1 MDIEFKIKIKLR
13 IDWADLDL
21 FGHVNNV
28 AFFKYAQA
36 SRLAY
41 CEALGLT
48 STMEAGKL
56 SFVVASSQCQF
67 KIPLYYPGDIE
78 VQTRLDWIKN
88 TSFQLRHRIINQQ
101 EQVAA
106 ETSDVLVLYD
116 YAKKVKTRIT
126 TNLKLKMENME
137 GRNL

>member
-1 MDIEFKIKIKLR
+1 MEVVYKQKLKLR
-13 IDWADLDL
+13 IDWSDLDL

-41 CEALGLT
+41 CELLDLT

-56 SFVVASSQCQF
+56 SFMVASSQCDF
-67 KIPLYYPGDIE
+67 KLPLYYPGEIE

-88 TSFQLRHRIINQQ
+88 TSFQLRHRILNQQ
-101 EQVAA
+101 GQIAA

-116 YAKKVKTRIT
+116 YEKKEKTLI
-126 TNLKLKMENME
+126 KADLKMKMEELE
-137 GRNL
+137 GRKL